1 MTTQEMEDAL
11 KTKNT
16 RDLKDLQ
23 RGIGVL
29 PDQYVKETGLYIVR
43 VLVENILEERSRRP
57 A

>member
-11 KTKNT
+11 KARTT
-16 RDLKDLQ
+16 RDLKCLR
-23 RGIGVL
+23 RGIEVL

-43 VLVENILEERSRRP
+43 TLVECILEERSRRP